1 MNDRQLLHLARQ
13 TLTVTEFDIWF
24 TKHYRNLGR
33 RTGSHE
39 LHISQEQWRHRLHT
53 AETKLAQAI
62 TENT

>member
-1 MNDRQLLHLARQ
+1 MTDRQLLQLARQ

-24 TKHYRNLGR
+24 AKHYQNLGR
-33 RTGSHE
+33 RTGSHT
-39 LHISQEQWRHRLHT
+39 LHISQEQWRYRLHT